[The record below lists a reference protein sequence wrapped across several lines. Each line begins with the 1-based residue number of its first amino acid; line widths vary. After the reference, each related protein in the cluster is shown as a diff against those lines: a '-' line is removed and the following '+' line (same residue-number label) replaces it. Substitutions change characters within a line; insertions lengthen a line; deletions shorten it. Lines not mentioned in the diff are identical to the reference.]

1 MKNKRLDEMT
11 DKQKSKCVQWMI
23 DGALLSKPHPDV
35 DDSSLRRATQ
45 LSRHEVYTLDK
56 EHPSIKYKVF
66 KNVKLYKNILYNGTV
81 LTPIPAN
88 IEKGS
93 NCCSCFFLSTNN
105 PCPRIAY
112 KPLDYENFV
121 SRQPDGLACLQ
132 LNRGVIFV
140 EDYRSKIMRTL

>member
-35 DDSSLRRATQ
+35 DDSFLQRATK
-45 LSRHEVYTLDK
+45 LNRYEAYTLDK
-56 EHPSIKYKVF
+56 EHTYIKYKVF
-66 KNVKLYKNILYNGTV
+66 KNIKLYKNILYNGTV

-88 IEKGS
+88 YEKGS
-93 NCCSCFFLSTNN
+93 KCCSCFFFSPSN

-112 KPLDYENFV
+112 KPSEPKDYENFV
-121 SRQPDGLACLQ
+121 SLEPGLLACLQ
-132 LNRGVIFV
+132 LDREVVFV
-140 EDYRSKIMRTL
+140 EDCHAVT

>member
-45 LSRHEVYTLDK
+45 LSRHEAYTLDK
-56 EHPSIKYKVF
+56 EHRSIKYKMF
-66 KNVKLYKNILYNGTV
+66 KNIKLYKNILYNGTV
-81 LTPIPAN
+81 LTPIPVDD
-88 IEKGS
+88 EKGWD
-93 NCCSCFFLSTNN
+93 CCSCFFISTNN

-112 KPLDYENFV
+112 KPLEPKDYDNFLC
-121 SRQPDGLACLQ
+121 RQQDGFACLQ
-132 LNRGVIFV
+132 LDREVVFV
-140 EDYRSKIMRTL
+140 EDYRAAT

>member
-35 DDSSLRRATQ
+35 DESFLRRATK
-45 LSRHEVYTLDK
+45 LNRYEAYTLDK
-56 EHPSIKYKVF
+56 EHPSIKYKMF

-88 IEKGS
+88 SEKGS

-105 PCPRIAY
+105 PCPRVAY
-112 KPLDYENFV
+112 KPLEQKDYENFV

-132 LNRGVIFV
+132 LDREVVFI
-140 EDYRSKIMRTL
+140 EDYHVAT

>member
-45 LSRHEVYTLDK
+45 LSRHEAYTLDK
-56 EHPSIKYKVF
+56 EHHSIKYKMF
-66 KNVKLYKNILYNGTV
+66 KNIKLYKNILYNGTV
-81 LTPIPAN
+81 LTPIPVDD
-88 IEKGS
+88 EKGWD
-93 NCCSCFFLSTNN
+93 CCSCFFISTNN

-112 KPLDYENFV
+112 KPLEPKDYDNFLC
-121 SRQPDGLACLQ
+121 RQQDGFACLQ
-132 LNRGVIFV
+132 LDRGVVFV
-140 EDYRSKIMRTL
+140 EDYRAAT

>member
-45 LSRHEVYTLDK
+45 LSRHEAYTLDK
-56 EHPSIKYKVF
+56 EHSSIKYKMF

-81 LTPIPAN
+81 LTPIPVDD
-88 IEKGS
+88 EKGWD
-93 NCCSCFFLSTNN
+93 CCSCFFISTNN

-112 KPLDYENFV
+112 KPLEPKDYDNFLC
-121 SRQPDGLACLQ
+121 RQQDGFACLQ
-132 LNRGVIFV
+132 LDREVVFV
-140 EDYRSKIMRTL
+140 EDYRAAT